1 MIERELQYVM
11 QAQIAYLEGDR
22 MHPFLEEI
30 VSLMCTLTEAKRSYS
45 QALYFWHH
53 LLGIQERI
61 YGQDRREL
69 ATVHRK
75 LAVMYSYV
83 GQAKTSFKYFEK
95 SIELLHKWVDEAKT
109 DGTKPDE
116 IKEMKKDLSS
126 IYLQAYF
133 AANDSNNIPAA
144 IEKIKKVTLIKTE
157 LFGDQTQEVVSNHF
171 LTA

>member
-61 YGQDRREL
+61 YG
-69 ATVHRK
+69 
-75 LAVMYSYV
+75 
-83 GQAKTSFKYFEK
+83 
-95 SIELLHKWVDEAKT
+95 
-109 DGTKPDE
+109 
-116 IKEMKKDLSS
+116 
-126 IYLQAYF
+126 
-133 AANDSNNIPAA
+133 
-144 IEKIKKVTLIKTE
+144 
-157 LFGDQTQEVVSNHF
+157 
-171 LTA
+171 